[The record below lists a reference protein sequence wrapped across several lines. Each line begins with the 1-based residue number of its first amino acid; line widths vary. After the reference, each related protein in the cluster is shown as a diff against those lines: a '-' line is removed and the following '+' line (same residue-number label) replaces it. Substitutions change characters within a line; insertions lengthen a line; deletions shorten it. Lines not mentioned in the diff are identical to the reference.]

1 MSSQNCLCLICEGL
15 FLFIY
20 KRASKKLR
28 QRRLWSKSMA
38 EEDKNNNEKVKK
50 FGAHSVAPESS
61 EDLNS
66 KEVSE
71 NSEYSNA
78 KGFKLLL
85 SCAKKKRSF
94 LMNRPIIFF
103 KINNK

>member
-15 FLFIY
+15 FLSIY
-20 KRASKKLR
+20 KRALKKLR
-28 QRRLWSKSMA
+28 RRCLWSKSMA

-66 KEVSE
+66 KQVSE

-78 KGFKLLL
+78 KGFTLLV
-85 SCAKKKRSF
+85 SCAKKKCYD
-94 LMNRPIIFF
+94 LMFRHVVTKSLPS
-103 KINNK
+103 

>member
-1 MSSQNCLCLICEGL
+1 M
-15 FLFIY
+15 
-20 KRASKKLR
+20 
-28 QRRLWSKSMA
+28 
-38 EEDKNNNEKVKK
+38 KK

-78 KGFKLLL
+78 KGFTLVL
-85 SCAKKKRSF
+85 SCAKKNRSV
-94 LMNRPIIFF
+94 LLYIL
-103 KINNK
+103 

>member
-1 MSSQNCLCLICEGL
+1 
-15 FLFIY
+15 
-20 KRASKKLR
+20 
-28 QRRLWSKSMA
+28 MA
-38 EEDKNNNEKVKK
+38 DKDESNNEKVNK

-78 KGFKLLL
+78 KGFTLVV
-85 SCAKKKRSF
+85 SCAKKKCYVLR
-94 LMNRPIIFF
+94 L
-103 KINNK
+103 